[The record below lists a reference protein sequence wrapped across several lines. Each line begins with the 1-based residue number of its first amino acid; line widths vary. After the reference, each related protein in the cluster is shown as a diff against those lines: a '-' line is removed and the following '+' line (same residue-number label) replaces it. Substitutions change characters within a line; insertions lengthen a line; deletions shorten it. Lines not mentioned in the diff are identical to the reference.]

1 MTFFTQVVKTSVTS
15 TDNRPF
21 HAFLTS
27 GPLDHKVENILLA
40 TNEEIIVLALVI
52 PSLMYICMI
61 QTTVMVNCAILQ
73 TSSSSTPCDKLS
85 NLNYLK
91 SLSGN
96 KLILKNETSL
106 CPHVRLVDRT
116 SYQLGR
122 KV

>member
-27 GPLDHKVENILLA
+27 GPSDHKVENILPA

-52 PSLMYICMI
+52 PSPMYICMI
-61 QTTVMVNCAILQ
+61 QTTVMVVVNCG
-73 TSSSSTPCDKLS
+73 KLP

-106 CPHVRLVDRT
+106 CPHVHLLDRT